1 MGLPIDNGGFNT
13 SPSPG
18 QSQPIIGTGATSQK
32 LTNGSAATN
41 TTATVVAGARYRFT
55 CTKTGAFLFGLAT
68 TATATNIRW
77 AVGIGH
83 SIEIQIP
90 NGYTT
95 LHYQTDTNSG
105 VGWLVRIKTQINEE
119 PTE

>member
-1 MGLPIDNGGFNT
+1 MQTDNGGYNT
-13 SPSPG
+13 SPSPA
-18 QSQPIIGTGATSQK
+18 QSQPIIASGDGATSQA

-77 AVGIGH
+77 VCGIGH

-90 NGYTT
+90 LGYTT
-95 LHYQTDTNSG
+95 LNYQTDTNDG
-105 VGWLVRIKTQINEE
+105 YGWLVRIKSVVNEE

>member
-1 MGLPIDNGGFNT
+1 MLQIDNGGYNT

-18 QSQPIIGTGATSQK
+18 QSQPIIGTGAASQK

-41 TTATVVAGARYRFT
+41 TTTTVVGGARYRFT

-77 AVGIGH
+77 VCGIGH
-83 SIEIQIP
+83 DIEIQVP
-90 NGYTT
+90 LGYTT
-95 LHYQTDTNSG
+95 LHYQTDTNDG
-105 VGWLVRIKTQINEE
+105 YGWLVRVKTVIEEE
-119 PTE
+119 PTL